1 MSVGQ
6 QPADYSKFSRTVY
19 GRHDDVRDI
28 EDVSAAL
35 DRIMRDAAAA
45 VLRGYE
51 LPTDRQIIRP
61 GERYFDKRGAA
72 MWETVTGLLTKRE
85 KETA

>member
-1 MSVGQ
+1 
-6 QPADYSKFSRTVY
+6 
-19 GRHDDVRDI
+19 VRDV

-35 DRIMRDAAAA
+35 DRTMRDAAAA

-51 LPTDRQIIRP
+51 LPTDHQIVLP
-61 GERYFDKRGAA
+61 GGRYFDKRGAA